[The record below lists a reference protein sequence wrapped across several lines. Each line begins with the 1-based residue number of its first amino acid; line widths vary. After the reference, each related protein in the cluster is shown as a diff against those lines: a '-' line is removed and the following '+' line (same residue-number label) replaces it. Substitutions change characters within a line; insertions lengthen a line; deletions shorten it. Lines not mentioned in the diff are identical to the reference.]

1 MNPHLAP
8 SGNRSHR
15 GTPPYLV
22 VSRSLSRL
30 PHATCDEEMDTRQ
43 PSADQADVYPCG
55 RMAEIYPSAAVTR
68 RALAWIGMA
77 VESVT
82 AREHRRIEVRFDK
95 PAHLLILFEGGSR
108 KDGST
113 MIEGLPRSDLRNYGN
128 KLVFVP
134 AGHRYDDWQEPSH
147 PGRATYFY
155 FDPAVPSSDSLAG
168 LDQLSLTPR
177 LFFED
182 AGLRDIAIRLKAL
195 VEITEP
201 IDRAYCES
209 LGVVLAHE
217 LVRACSAGAHTD
229 TLARGGLA
237 GWQQRAVA
245 KYIEEHVAD
254 SIPLGTI
261 AEVAR
266 LSPFHFSRAFK
277 QSFGVPPHRYHVQRR
292 IERAKSLLADPAASI
307 TEVGMAVG
315 FGETSSFSTA
325 FRKATGITP
334 TSFQR
339 SA

>member
-1 MNPHLAP
+1 MNAHLAP
-8 SGNRSHR
+8 SGTQPHR
-15 GTPPYLV
+15 GAPPYLA

-30 PHATCDEEMDTRQ
+30 PHATCGEETDTGQ
-43 PSADQADVYPCG
+43 SSADQADVYPCG
-55 RMAEIYPSAAVTR
+55 RMVEIYPSAAVTR

-77 VESVT
+77 AETVT
-82 AREHRRIEVRFDK
+82 AKEHRRIEVRFHR

-108 KDGST
+108 RDGST
-113 MIEGLPRSDLRNYGN
+113 SIEGLPRSDLRNYGN

-147 PGRATYFY
+147 SGRATYFY
-155 FDPAVPSSDSLAG
+155 FDPAGLSSDFLAG
-168 LDQLSLTPR
+168 LDQRPLAPR

-182 AGLRDIAIRLKAL
+182 TGLRDIAIRLKTL
-195 VEITEP
+195 VEAAEP

-217 LVRACSAGAHTD
+217 LVRACSAGTHTD
-229 TLARGGLA
+229 APARGGLA

-261 AEVAR
+261 AEIAR

-277 QSFGVPPHRYHVQRR
+277 QSFGLPPHRYHMRRR
-292 IERAKSLLADPAASI
+292 IERAKSLLANPAASI

-334 TSFQR
+334 TDFQR
-339 SA
+339 AA